1 MNKNISCQAS
11 KYQYFRMSGSFHKK
25 PRAFRVNPISSLVLT
40 YASLVKILQTTF
52 FKFFLWCTLVLM
64 TSFLFEDQYIF
75 SPFLDIFQRI
85 SVDRIYL
92 ANKAN
97 KYQEGLVVSFY
108 FFLPG
113 RHQTKIFFCLWEFMN
128 YQRCNVSHFEYTWC
142 LRKNSAIPVSLSFVT
157 IWLL

>member
-1 MNKNISCQAS
+1 M
-11 KYQYFRMSGSFHKK
+11 
-25 PRAFRVNPISSLVLT
+25 
-40 YASLVKILQTTF
+40 
-52 FKFFLWCTLVLM
+52 LM

-113 RHQTKIFFCLWEFMN
+113 RHQTKIFFCL
-128 YQRCNVSHFEYTWC
+128 
-142 LRKNSAIPVSLSFVT
+142 
-157 IWLL
+157 